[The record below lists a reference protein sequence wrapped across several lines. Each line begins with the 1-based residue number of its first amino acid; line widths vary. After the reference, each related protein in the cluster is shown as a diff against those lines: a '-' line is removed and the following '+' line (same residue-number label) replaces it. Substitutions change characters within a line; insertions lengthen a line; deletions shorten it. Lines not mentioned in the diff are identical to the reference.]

1 MLFENAFHEHGH
13 PGPGASALVPI
24 NCRIGCELFKQT
36 MDNQTQCIVAEGL
49 DSTLI
54 LSERVI
60 ERDVFF
66 GQPLFLATASS
77 PLKVFCQRDQFID
90 QLDG

>member
-1 MLFENAFHEHGH
+1 MARNLWTGEGIDIAHVAISDATTGAAFIFVSSIAGDNAIIVE
-13 PGPGASALVPI
+13 PI
-24 NCRIGCELFKQT
+24 NWRLGYKLFKQT

-60 ERDVFF
+60 ERD
-66 GQPLFLATASS
+66 FL
-77 PLKVFCQRDQFID
+77 L
-90 QLDG
+90 